1 MFRDVA
7 PEERVPQGHPLRPL
21 RMVVDTALT
30 ELSPQFDRRYSRT
43 GRPSI
48 APEKLRRAL
57 WLQVLYTIRSARL
70 LMEPLAYNLLF
81 RWVVGLNRADP
92 VWEPSTFSKNRDRW
106 LEGDVARAF
115 CGRVLGQAR
124 ERALLSAAHCTVDG
138 TLIEAWAGQQRLK
151 HRDAAPPALPPDDP
165 GNPRSDVR
173 GARRTNATHAST
185 TDPAARLYK
194 KANGHEAKLAYL
206 GHVLMENRHGL
217 VVDTR
222 LTQATGPAEREAARA
237 MAEALPGQYRVTLG
251 GDRPYETQAF
261 VSDLR
266 ELPVTP
272 HVTQHPPG
280 RSSAIDG
287 RPTRHPG

>member
-1 MFRDVA
+1 MRGDDPQPAAMFRDVA

-57 WLQVLYTIRSARL
+57 LLQVLYTIRSARL

-124 ERALLSAAHCTVDG
+124 ERALLSAAHCV
-138 TLIEAWAGQQRLK
+138 
-151 HRDAAPPALPPDDP
+151 
-165 GNPRSDVR
+165 
-173 GARRTNATHAST
+173 
-185 TDPAARLYK
+185 AAR
-194 KANGHEAKLAYL
+194 
-206 GHVLMENRHGL
+206 
-217 VVDTR
+217 
-222 LTQATGPAEREAARA
+222 
-237 MAEALPGQYRVTLG
+237 
-251 GDRPYETQAF
+251 
-261 VSDLR
+261 
-266 ELPVTP
+266 
-272 HVTQHPPG
+272 
-280 RSSAIDG
+280 
-287 RPTRHPG
+287 